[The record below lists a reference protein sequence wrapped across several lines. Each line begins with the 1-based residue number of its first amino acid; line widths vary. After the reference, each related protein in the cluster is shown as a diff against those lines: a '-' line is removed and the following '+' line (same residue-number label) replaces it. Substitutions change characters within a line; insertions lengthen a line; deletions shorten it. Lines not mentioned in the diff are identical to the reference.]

1 MSISSYGCT
10 WEVRRGFKKLE
21 TLLSCCP
28 NFRVCKRAESSK
40 SCNLIGSE
48 SGRYFTI
55 LPLTRTESLAA
66 SSQTNILSLCPYSL
80 MINQISKDIYIHLN
94 SRELK
99 ARHVNSRSTTQ
110 CNATSRFRY
119 TVSFG
124 INVQDTI
131 KYLPF
136 GMSGTETESVT
147 DATLLF
153 TKTRKKLCKHITEK
167 CSILCYG

>member
-1 MSISSYGCT
+1 MDAPG
-10 WEVRRGFKKLE
+10 KLE
-21 TLLSCCP
+21 SIQEARDASLVLSKLQGVQTGGILQILKSDW
-28 NFRVCKRAESSK
+28 FREQAVFYDLPANPEGI
-40 SCNLIGSE
+40 LGS
-48 SGRYFTI
+48 FK
-55 LPLTRTESLAA
+55 
-66 SSQTNILSLCPYSL
+66 QTNILSLCPYSL
-80 MINQISKDIYIHLN
+80 IINQISKDIYIHLN
-94 SRELK
+94 SRELEG
-99 ARHVNSRSTTQ
+99 RHVNSRSTTQ

-167 CSILCYG
+167 CSIWCYG

>member
-1 MSISSYGCT
+1 
-10 WEVRRGFKKLE
+10 
-21 TLLSCCP
+21 
-28 NFRVCKRAESSK
+28 
-40 SCNLIGSE
+40 
-48 SGRYFTI
+48 
-55 LPLTRTESLAA
+55 
-66 SSQTNILSLCPYSL
+66 

-99 ARHVNSRSTTQ
+99 ARNVNSRSTTQ
-110 CNATSRFRY
+110 CNGTSRFRC

-136 GMSGTETESVT
+136 GMCGTETESVT

-153 TKTRKKLCKHITEK
+153 TNTRKKLCKYITEM
-167 CSILCYG
+167 CSIWGYG